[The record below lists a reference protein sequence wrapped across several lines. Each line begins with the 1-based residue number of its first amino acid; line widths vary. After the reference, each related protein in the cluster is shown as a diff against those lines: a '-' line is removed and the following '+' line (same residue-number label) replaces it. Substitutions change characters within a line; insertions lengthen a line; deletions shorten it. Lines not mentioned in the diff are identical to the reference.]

1 MLASSRLGTPPSSCF
16 ASDLNTNLSPITF
29 LSLFRANSVI
39 SDPDKFNILPA
50 SAQLPSMMYCSRLT
64 GCFM

>member
-1 MLASSRLGTPPSSCF
+1 MTMLASSRLGTPPSSCF

-29 LSLFRANSVI
+29 QSLFRANSVI

-50 SAQLPSMMYCSRLT
+50 SA
-64 GCFM
+64 